1 MGSLA
6 NKWALAYKGRSLSHA
21 TTALRNKMQAIGFIR
36 AGRQAVEPIKF
47 LTTAEIWN
55 FRVTETAFE
64 QALHARTADMLDAC
78 TQCGKCVEIC
88 PVTGPAGVGDA
99 TPKAVISGVLDIV
112 RFGDGSPAAQAWAKG
127 CALTGD
133 CIAACPEG
141 INPRFLLAMAR
152 VALARQSTELRDRR
166 KRGIENFRLV
176 ADGVNVLARMQL
188 DDADLARLGQ
198 QVSERLHNGSTAQ
211 PGERPD
217 FVFYTGCN
225 VLKTPHM
232 ALFALDIMDVLG
244 VTYKVM
250 GGPTHCCGV
259 VQLRT
264 GDTEVSG
271 RVATNSLDRLAE
283 GKAGVISWCASCHV
297 QFTEYTLPT
306 IEKVRGSRPFEMTP
320 FMLFLK
326 TRFDDLRPMLR
337 NPVPMRI
344 ALHKHPGVKGV
355 VEAGT
360 ALLRMVPGIEIVDL
374 AQPAVGL
381 MSNALNALPDYKRGL
396 QLAELEA
403 AATAKIDALV
413 AIYHVDHRELCAHER
428 DWPFR
433 IINILDIVGA
443 SMGLHH
449 DDHFKRLKIM
459 QDADAIVADC
469 KELIAAHG
477 IDLAQAREV
486 VVKAMLNEQPLP
498 LAGRKVDAGGAAAYI
513 ARPR

>member
-1 MGSLA
+1 MRVGGAIMLVTGPDSMTETVFEA
-6 NKWALAYKGRSLSHA
+6 ALA
-21 TTALRNKMQAIGFIR
+21 
-36 AGRQAVEPIKF
+36 
-47 LTTAEIWN
+47 
-55 FRVTETAFE
+55 
-64 QALHARTADMLDAC
+64 ARTVEMLAAC
-78 TQCGKCVEIC
+78 TRCGKCVEVC
-88 PVTGPAGVGDA
+88 PMAKPAGVGDA
-99 TPKAVISGVLDIV
+99 APESAISGVLDIV
-112 RFGDGSPAAQAWAKG
+112 RTGEGPMASRAWAKG

-133 CIAACPEG
+133 CIAACG
-141 INPRFLLAMAR
+141 DGVNPRFLLAMAR
-152 VALARQSTELRDRR
+152 VAMAKQASGPRDRR
-166 KRGIENFRLV
+166 KQGIEYFRLV

-188 DDADLARLGQ
+188 DETDLSRLGQ
-198 QVSERLHNGSTAQ
+198 YVNERLQNGSTAE
-211 PGERPD
+211 PGELPD

-232 ALFALDIMDVLG
+232 ALTALDIMDTLG
-244 VTYKVM
+244 VTYRVM

-259 VQLRT
+259 IQLRT

-271 RVATNSLDRLAE
+271 RVATSSLDKLAE

-297 QFTEYTLPT
+297 QFTETTIPT
-306 IEKVRGSRPFEMTP
+306 VEKVRGSRPFEMTP

-326 TRFDDLRPMLR
+326 TRFEDLRSMLK

-360 ALLRMVPGIEIVDL
+360 ELLRMVPGIEIVDL
-374 AQPAVGL
+374 HQPAGGL
-381 MSNALNALPDYKRGL
+381 MGNALNALPDYRPPL
-396 QLAELEA
+396 ELAELEA
-403 AATAKIDALV
+403 ARPGAVAALV
-413 AIYHVDHRELCAHER
+413 AIWHVDHRELCAHER

-469 KELIAAHG
+469 KDMIAAYG
-477 IDLAQAREV
+477 IEPVFAREV
-486 VVKAMLNEQPLP
+486 VIKAMLKEQPLP
-498 LAGRKVDAGGAAAYI
+498 LRGRTVDGSGPAAYI
-513 ARPR
+513 ARP

>member
-1 MGSLA
+1 MA
-6 NKWALAYKGRSLSHA
+6 
-21 TTALRNKMQAIGFIR
+21 
-36 AGRQAVEPIKF
+36 
-47 LTTAEIWN
+47 
-55 FRVTETAFE
+55 ETAFE
-64 QALHARTADMLDAC
+64 QALAARTAAMLEAC
-78 TQCGKCVEIC
+78 TRCGKCVEVC
-88 PVTGPAGVGDA
+88 PMAQPAGVGDA
-99 TPKAVISGVLDIV
+99 SPESVIAGVLDIV
-112 RFGDGSPAAQAWAKG
+112 RTGEGPEASKAWAKG

-133 CIAACPEG
+133 CIAACDETV
-141 INPRFLLAMAR
+141 NPRFLLAMAR
-152 VALARQSTELRDRR
+152 VALAKHSSELRNRR
-166 KRGIENFRLV
+166 KQGVENFRLV

-188 DDADLARLGQ
+188 GESELARLGQ
-198 QVSERLHNGSTAQ
+198 HVKEHLEYGSTAK

-232 ALFALDIMDVLG
+232 ALTALDIMDALE
-244 VTYKVM
+244 VTYRVM

-259 VQLRT
+259 IQLRA

-271 RVATNSLDRLAE
+271 RVATSSLDKLAE

-297 QFTEYTLPT
+297 QFTETTIPT
-306 IEKVRGSRPFEMTP
+306 VEKVRGARPFEMTP

-326 TRFDDLRPMLR
+326 TRFEDLRPMLK

-360 ALLRMVPGIEIVDL
+360 ELLRMVPEIDIVDL
-374 AQPAVGL
+374 HQPAVGL
-381 MSNALNALPDYKRGL
+381 MSNSLNALPDYKRGL

-403 AATAKIDALV
+403 AAAAGVDALV

-428 DWPFR
+428 DWPFQ
-433 IINILDIVGA
+433 IINILDVVAA

-449 DDHFKRLKIM
+449 EDHFKRLKIM

-469 KELIAAHG
+469 KDMIATYG
-477 IDLAQAREV
+477 IEPAFAREV
-486 VVKAMLNEQPLP
+486 VIKAMLKEQPLP
-498 LAGRKVDAGGAAAYI
+498 LRGRAVDGSGPAAYMP
-513 ARPR
+513 RP

>member
-1 MGSLA
+1 MVG
-6 NKWALAYKGRSLSHA
+6 
-21 TTALRNKMQAIGFIR
+21 TT
-36 AGRQAVEPIKF
+36 
-47 LTTAEIWN
+47 
-55 FRVTETAFE
+55 FE
-64 QALHARTADMLDAC
+64 QALASRTAEMLDAC
-78 TQCGKCVEIC
+78 TRCGKCVEVC
-88 PVTGPAGVGDA
+88 PMAKPAGVGDA
-99 TPKAVISGVLDIV
+99 APEDVINGVLDIV
-112 RFGDGSPAAQAWAKG
+112 RTGEGPATSKAWAKG

-133 CIAACPEG
+133 CIAACDEG
-141 INPRFLLAMAR
+141 VNPRFLLAMAR
-152 VALARQSTELRDRR
+152 VALAKESSELRIRR
-166 KRGIENFRLV
+166 KQGVENFRLV

-188 DDADLARLGQ
+188 DESELARLGQ
-198 QVSERLHNGSTAQ
+198 QVNERLQNGSTVKA
-211 PGERPD
+211 GERPD

-232 ALFALDIMDVLG
+232 ALIALDIMDALG
-244 VTYKVM
+244 VTYRVM

-259 VQLRT
+259 IQLRA

-271 RVATNSLDRLAE
+271 RVAASSLDKLAE

-297 QFTEYTLPT
+297 QFIETTIPT
-306 IEKVRGSRPFEMTP
+306 VEKVRGSRPFEMTP

-326 TRFDDLRPMLR
+326 TRFEDIRPMLKK
-337 NPVPMRI
+337 PVPMRI

-360 ALLRMVPGIEIVDL
+360 ELLRMVSGIEIVDL
-374 AQPAVGL
+374 HQPAVGL
-381 MSNALNALPDYKRGL
+381 MSNSLNALPEYKRGL

-403 AATAKIDALV
+403 AAAAGVDALV

-433 IINILDIVGA
+433 IINILDIIGA

-469 KELIAAHG
+469 KDMIAAYG
-477 IDLAQAREV
+477 IEPAVAREV
-486 VVKAMLNEQPLP
+486 VVKAMLKEQPLP
-498 LAGRKVDAGGAAAYI
+498 LIGRRVDGAGPAAYM
-513 ARPR
+513 PTP

>member
-1 MGSLA
+1 MQSRGAIMLA
-6 NKWALAYKGRSLSHA
+6 TGPDSMTETVFEAALA
-21 TTALRNKMQAIGFIR
+21 
-36 AGRQAVEPIKF
+36 
-47 LTTAEIWN
+47 
-55 FRVTETAFE
+55 
-64 QALHARTADMLDAC
+64 ARTAEMLVAC
-78 TQCGKCVEIC
+78 TRCGKCVEVC
-88 PVTGPAGVGDA
+88 PMAKPAGVGDA
-99 TPKAVISGVLDIV
+99 TPESVISGVLDIV
-112 RFGDGSPAAQAWAKG
+112 RTGEGPMASRAWAKG

-133 CIAACPEG
+133 CIAACG
-141 INPRFLLAMAR
+141 DGVNPRFLLAMAR
-152 VALARQSTELRDRR
+152 VAMAKKTSDPRARR
-166 KRGIENFRLV
+166 KQGIENFRLV

-188 DDADLARLGQ
+188 DATDLSRLGQ
-198 QVSERLHNGSTAQ
+198 YVNERLQNGSTAE

-232 ALFALDIMDVLG
+232 ALTALDIMDALG
-244 VTYKVM
+244 VTYRVM

-259 VQLRT
+259 IQLRS

-271 RVATNSLDRLAE
+271 RVATNSLDKLAE
-283 GKAGVISWCASCHV
+283 GKTGVISWCASCHV
-297 QFTEYTLPT
+297 QFTENTIPT

-326 TRFDDLRPMLR
+326 TRFEDLRPMLK
-337 NPVPMRI
+337 NPVNLRI

-360 ALLRMVPGIEIVDL
+360 ELLRMVPGIEIVDL
-374 AQPAVGL
+374 HQPAVGL

-403 AATAKIDALV
+403 AEAAAVDALV

-469 KELIAAHG
+469 KDMIAAYQ
-477 IDLAQAREV
+477 IDPAFAREV

-498 LAGRKVDAGGAAAYI
+498 LRTSS
-513 ARPR
+513 

>member
-1 MGSLA
+1 MA
-6 NKWALAYKGRSLSHA
+6 
-21 TTALRNKMQAIGFIR
+21 Q
-36 AGRQAVEPIKF
+36 
-47 LTTAEIWN
+47 
-55 FRVTETAFE
+55 
-64 QALHARTADMLDAC
+64 
-78 TQCGKCVEIC
+78 
-88 PVTGPAGVGDA
+88 PAGVGDA
-99 TPKAVISGVLDIV
+99 TPESVIAGVLDIV
-112 RFGDGSPAAQAWAKG
+112 RTGEGPAASKAWAKG

-133 CIAACPEG
+133 CITACG
-141 INPRFLLAMAR
+141 DGVNPRFLLAMAR
-152 VALARQSTELRDRR
+152 VALAKQSTEPRDRR
-166 KRGIENFRLV
+166 KQGIENFRLI

-188 DDADLARLGQ
+188 DGDELARLGQ
-198 QVSERLHNGSTAQ
+198 QVNERLENGSTAK

-232 ALFALDIMDVLG
+232 ALIALDMMDALG
-244 VTYKVM
+244 VTYRVM

-259 VQLRT
+259 IQLRA
-264 GDTEVSG
+264 GDTDVSG
-271 RVATNSLDRLAE
+271 RVATSSLDKLAE
-283 GKAGVISWCASCHV
+283 GKTGVISWCASCHV
-297 QFTEYTLPT
+297 QFTETTIPT
-306 IEKVRGSRPFEMTP
+306 VEKVRGSRPFEMTP

-326 TRFDDLRPMLR
+326 TRFEDLRPMLK

-360 ALLRMVPGIEIVDL
+360 ELLRMVPGIEIVDL
-374 AQPAVGL
+374 HQPAVGL

-403 AATAKIDALV
+403 AEAAGVDALV

-449 DDHFKRLKIM
+449 DDNFKRLKIM

-469 KELIAAHG
+469 KDMMEAYR
-477 IDLAQAREV
+477 IDPAMARSV
-486 VVKAMLNEQPLP
+486 VIKAMLNEQPLP
-498 LAGRKVDAGGAAAYI
+498 LVGQRLDRGKGADYMP
-513 ARPR
+513 RP

>member
-1 MGSLA
+1 MPSRGAIMLA
-6 NKWALAYKGRSLSHA
+6 TGPDSMTETVFEAALA
-21 TTALRNKMQAIGFIR
+21 
-36 AGRQAVEPIKF
+36 
-47 LTTAEIWN
+47 
-55 FRVTETAFE
+55 
-64 QALHARTADMLDAC
+64 ARTAEMLAAC
-78 TQCGKCVEIC
+78 TRCGKCVEVC
-88 PVTGPAGVGDA
+88 PMAKPAGVGDA
-99 TPKAVISGVLDIV
+99 TPESVISGVLDIV
-112 RFGDGSPAAQAWAKG
+112 RTGEGPMASRAWARG

-133 CIAACPEG
+133 CIAACG
-141 INPRFLLAMAR
+141 DGVNPRFLLAMAR
-152 VALARQSTELRDRR
+152 VAMAKKASDPRDRR
-166 KRGIENFRLV
+166 KQGIENFRLV

-188 DDADLARLGQ
+188 DETELSRLGQ
-198 QVSERLHNGSTAQ
+198 YVNERLQNGSTAE

-232 ALFALDIMDVLG
+232 ALTALDIMDALG
-244 VTYKVM
+244 VTYRVM

-259 VQLRT
+259 IQLRS

-271 RVATNSLDRLAE
+271 RVATNSLDKLAE
-283 GKAGVISWCASCHV
+283 GKTGVISWCASCHV
-297 QFTEYTLPT
+297 HFTENTIPT

-326 TRFDDLRPMLR
+326 TRFEDLRPMLK
-337 NPVPMRI
+337 NPVNLRI

-360 ALLRMVPGIEIVDL
+360 ELLRMVPGIEIVDL
-374 AQPAVGL
+374 HQPAVGL

-403 AATAKIDALV
+403 AEAAAVDALV

-469 KELIAAHG
+469 KDMIAAYQ
-477 IDLAQAREV
+477 IDPAFAREV
-486 VVKAMLNEQPLP
+486 VVKAMLTEQPLP
-498 LAGRKVDAGGAAAYI
+498 LRTSS
-513 ARPR
+513 

>member
-1 MGSLA
+1 MRSRGAIMLA
-6 NKWALAYKGRSLSHA
+6 TGPDSMTETVFEAALA
-21 TTALRNKMQAIGFIR
+21 
-36 AGRQAVEPIKF
+36 
-47 LTTAEIWN
+47 
-55 FRVTETAFE
+55 
-64 QALHARTADMLDAC
+64 ARTAEMLAAC
-78 TQCGKCVEIC
+78 TRCGKCVEVC
-88 PVTGPAGVGDA
+88 PMAKPAGVGDA
-99 TPKAVISGVLDIV
+99 TPESVISGVLDIV
-112 RFGDGSPAAQAWAKG
+112 RTGEGPMASRAWAKG

-133 CIAACPEG
+133 CIAACG
-141 INPRFLLAMAR
+141 DGVNPRFLLAMAR
-152 VALARQSTELRDRR
+152 VAMAKQASDPRDRR
-166 KRGIENFRLV
+166 KQGIENFRLV

-188 DDADLARLGQ
+188 DETDLSRLGQ
-198 QVSERLHNGSTAQ
+198 YVNERLQNGSTAK

-232 ALFALDIMDVLG
+232 ALTALDIMDTLG
-244 VTYKVM
+244 VTYRVM

-259 VQLRT
+259 IQLRT

-271 RVATNSLDRLAE
+271 RVATNSLDKLAE
-283 GKAGVISWCASCHV
+283 GKTGVIAWCASCHV
-297 QFTEYTLPT
+297 QFTENTIPT

-326 TRFDDLRPMLR
+326 TRFEDLRPMLK
-337 NPVPMRI
+337 NPVNLRI

-360 ALLRMVPGIEIVDL
+360 ELLRMVPGIEIVDL
-374 AQPAVGL
+374 HQPAVGL

-403 AATAKIDALV
+403 AEAAGIDALV

-459 QDADAIVADC
+459 QDADVIVADC
-469 KELIAAHG
+469 KDMIAAYR
-477 IDLAQAREV
+477 IDPAFAREV
-486 VVKAMLNEQPLP
+486 VVRAMLNEQPLP
-498 LAGRKVDAGGAAAYI
+498 LRTSS
-513 ARPR
+513 